1 MICIERI
8 TTEMKFD
15 AQSINCLL
23 AQQSPGE
30 TQREISEEELR
41 ESLNNPLFY
50 LFTAVDTESNAPYKY
65 VGMATVFFQRNL
77 ARWIA
82 EIHDVV
88 VDKEQRRRGIG
99 ELLTKRLMDTA
110 LEFSKERNIKIKLYL
125 TSRPSR
131 IAANTLYKKLGF
143 VLVSKSFGGWGT
155 NLYKIIV
162 EPTGFRG
169 LSK

>member
-1 MICIERI
+1 
-8 TTEMKFD
+8 
-15 AQSINCLL
+15 
-23 AQQSPGE
+23 
-30 TQREISEEELR
+30 
-41 ESLNNPLFY
+41 
-50 LFTAVDTESNAPYKY
+50 
-65 VGMATVFFQRNL
+65 MATVFFQRNL

-169 LSK
+169 LSQ